1 MENTIVLTMKE
12 QRRVE
17 VMQRVFRAEMT
28 MAEAALVLGVT
39 ERQSYRIKAKI
50 REEGV
55 KGVIHGNRGR
65 RCCWKVSEDRE
76 KDCRASE
83 GVLGSTITI

>member
-17 VMQRVFRAEMT
+17 VIQGVFRRGMT

-39 ERQSYRIKAKI
+39 VAMS
-50 REEGV
+50 
-55 KGVIHGNRGR
+55 
-65 RCCWKVSEDRE
+65 
-76 KDCRASE
+76 AS
-83 GVLGSTITI
+83 S